1 MMPTKFSII
10 IDVLMVYI
18 FMRRGLYSSQHKNI
32 HPSAS
37 HYYGLFVFG
46 KRAMQNS
53 RNITRLSLPP
63 LNAAAAACHFQFS
76 LLRPNFPSPI
86 KLLRNNKTNPSNNS
100 AQRAKKFSTHAL

>member
-46 KRAMQNS
+46 KRATQNS
-53 RNITRLSLPP
+53 RNITRAFHSLRLRRRRLP
-63 LNAAAAACHFQFS
+63 FS
-76 LLRPNFPSPI
+76 IFIIASEFPI
-86 KLLRNNKTNPSNNS
+86 AN
-100 AQRAKKFSTHAL
+100 